1 MSGKRNKGLQFYRK
15 KKKINKAI
23 VKEIM
28 SWIIIILIAV
38 FLAIVSNF
46 FYGTTIPMVGISMEP
61 GIYNEQRV
69 FVDKFCYV
77 LGSPSK
83 GDIVAFLPNGNQNS
97 HYYIKRVVG
106 VPGDTIS
113 SENGILLINGEV
125 CPYLTDKLQDVGI
138 AASEFTLENGTYF
151 LLGDNPNSS
160 EDSRSANIGP
170 VDMDCILGRVW
181 FKLSQKEHKMGFV
194 LDKVPDNTLE
204 IIDKKE

>member
-1 MSGKRNKGLQFYRK
+1 MASNRSKGLQFYRR
-15 KKKINKAI
+15 KKKINRSI
-23 VKEIM
+23 IKEIV
-28 SWIIIILIAV
+28 SWIMVILIAV
-38 FLAIVSNF
+38 FLAIVSNY

-69 FVDKFCYV
+69 LVDKFCYV
-77 LGSPSK
+77 LGSPGR
-83 GDIVAFLPNGNQNS
+83 GDVVAFLPNGNQNS

-113 SENGILLINGEV
+113 SEDGILFINGEV

-138 AASEFTLENGTYF
+138 ATSEFTLENGTYF

-170 VDMDCILGRVW
+170 VAMDYILGRVW
-181 FKLSQKEHKMGFV
+181 FKLSLGEHKLGFV
-194 LDKVPDNTLE
+194 LDKPLENTLDLVE
-204 IIDKKE
+204 